1 MKIIKLLFLFI
12 SATSFSV
19 KAVAKDRPN
28 IVLLMADD
36 MGYECLSA
44 NGSTSYNTP
53 FLDNLGKEG
62 IRFNYAISQPLCTP
76 SRVKIMT
83 GRSNAKNYKAFGY
96 LDTNEKTFGN
106 LLKEAG
112 YATCVV
118 GKWQLNGVNT
128 PFETSEKEM
137 LQRPQHFGF
146 DEYCLWNF
154 IGGSGDRYANPNL
167 YQNGKK
173 LKGLEDAYGPDVV
186 SDYAIDFMSRNKEKP
201 FLLYYPMILTHN
213 PFLPTPDSKE
223 WKDKS
228 LRLKGD
234 NRFFKDMVEYTDK
247 IASKMVAAIK
257 ELELADNTIFIFTAD
272 NGTNYH
278 ITTQTING
286 PYPGGKGTM
295 PDAGNHVPMVVYN
308 PSKIK
313 KGFDYNELFQ
323 FNDFLPTFA
332 EAAGISIPK
341 LAEGKSFYPL
351 LTNNKQE
358 VRETVFIHYDPLKKV
373 SNKQWFGR
381 FVRNKTYKLYS
392 DNRFYNVSNDSEEKN
407 PIPDSKLTEK
417 ELLLKEKFQA
427 ELNSAPAHIFKQS
440 DEYPNKKSK

>member
-1 MKIIKLLFLFI
+1 MKIIKLLFLFL
-12 SATSFSV
+12 SVMSFSV
-19 KAVAKDRPN
+19 KAIEKDRPN

-44 NGSTSYNTP
+44 NGSVSYNTP
-53 FLDNLGKEG
+53 VLDNLGKQG

-83 GRSNAKNYKAFGY
+83 GRSNYKNYKSFAY

-106 LLKEAG
+106 LLKDAG
-112 YATCVV
+112 YETCVV

-128 PFETSEKEM
+128 PFETPEKEM
-137 LQRPQHFGF
+137 LKRPQYFGF

-154 IGGSGDRYANPNL
+154 IGDSGDRYANPNL
-167 YQNGKK
+167 YQNGEK
-173 LKGLEDAYGPDVV
+173 LQGLEDAYGPDVV
-186 SDYAIDFMSRNKEKP
+186 SDYAIDFIKRNKDKP
-201 FLLYYPMILTHN
+201 FLLYYPMILTHS

-234 NRFFKDMVEYTDK
+234 KRFFKDMVEYTDK
-247 IASKMVAAIK
+247 IVLKLLDAIK
-257 ELELADNTIFIFTAD
+257 ELGLTENTIFIFTAD
-272 NGTNYH
+272 NGTHYS
-278 ITTQTING
+278 ITTQTVNG
-286 PYPGGKGTM
+286 PFQGGKGTM

-313 KGFDYNELFQ
+313 IGFDYNELFE
-323 FNDFLPTFA
+323 FSDFLPTLA
-332 EAAGISIPK
+332 EAAGIPVPEK
-341 LAEGKSFYPL
+341 TDGKSFYPL
-351 LTNNKQE
+351 FSNKNQE
-358 VRETVFIHYDPLKKV
+358 VRETVFIHYDPLKRAN
-373 SNKQWFGR
+373 NKQWYGR

-392 DNRFYNVSNDSEEKN
+392 DNRFYNVNKDSKEKN
-407 PIPDSKLTEK
+407 PIPDTRLTEK
-417 ELLLKEKFQA
+417 ERLLKEKFQT
-427 ELNSAPAHIFKQS
+427 ELNMAPAHYFKQS